1 MKKLLT
7 ALLAA
12 TVLLS
17 AVAFGAFGFEGNGFT
32 ITPCDPFTQYTTDE
46 AGEQHMWQNPETGSN
61 VLVKVGEQGTNI
73 GTLSDE
79 QGKVFKD
86 TLIESYKSAFK
97 EQLKTEPEITCR
109 SMEKIDFKCH
119 KALYIIIDM
128 KLDFE
133 GTVVEETQYVWVFT
147 TKERSFFLY
156 VTDNTGTEAEKGFEM
171 INSFSTPDEPL
182 GETEKVGLPSSY
194 KTVVGVVA
202 GAAVGAIVALFL
214 VKKKKKQNGYV
225 QSTFSTTPTPT
236 FQNTNAAGNAQDFDS
251 SAEQAPL
258 TRPEEAAETAS
269 GESGEASQQSTDN
282 D

>member
-17 AVAFGAFGFEGNGFT
+17 AMAFGAFGFEGTGFT
-32 ITPCDPFTQYTTDE
+32 ITPCDPFTQYTED
-46 AGEQHMWQNPETGSN
+46 AEQYMWQNPETGSN

-109 SMEKIDFKCH
+109 SMEKIDFKGH

-202 GAAVGAIVALFL
+202 GAAVGAVVALFL
-214 VKKKKKQNGYV
+214 VKKKKKQSGYV

-236 FQNTNAAGNAQDFDS
+236 FQNTNAAGNAQGFDGDTN
-251 SAEQAPL
+251 QTNL
-258 TRPEEAAETAS
+258 TRPEENAET
-269 GESGEASQQSTDN
+269 ASQQSTDEASKQSTDN